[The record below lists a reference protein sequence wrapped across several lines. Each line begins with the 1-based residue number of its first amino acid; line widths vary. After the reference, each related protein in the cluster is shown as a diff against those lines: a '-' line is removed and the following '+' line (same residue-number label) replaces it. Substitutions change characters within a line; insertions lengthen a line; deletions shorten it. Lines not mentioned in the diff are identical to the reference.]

1 MFKKPAP
8 DRHCDFCKMVYG
20 QESPRKETIC
30 ASRNFLAF
38 FENRGEPRFILVI
51 PNFHEQQSSRLLQ
64 INGLKE
70 EAEELAKK
78 TIEAL
83 KNEWRAPK
91 YDLEWNDGKVPQCG
105 INHSGSFIRKGT
117 HAHLKVLP
125 L

>member
-1 MFKKPAP
+1 MFIKPPP
-8 DRHCDFCKMVYG
+8 DRHCDFCGMIYG
-20 QESPRKETIC
+20 LELPRKETIR

-38 FENRGEPRFILVI
+38 FENKEGLNFILII

-64 INGLKE
+64 ITGLKE

-78 TIEAL
+78 AVEVL
-83 KNEWRAPK
+83 ENKWRASK
-91 YDLEWNDGKVPQCG
+91 YDLKWNDGKVPQCG
-105 INHSGSFIRKGT
+105 ITHTGPFIRKGT